1 MGRVL
6 NLMAFVIFATTLFM
20 RSVDPVIP
28 QIAAGLNVA
37 PTTAALLSTGFTL
50 PYALVQ
56 PVLGALADMFSK
68 ARLIAVCMLVVGI
81 ATIACGLATNF
92 EMLMTLRV
100 IAGIA
105 AGGVFPIAL
114 AVAGDRVPV
123 QQRQVAIGRLL
134 FAAMTGN
141 LLGASGAGVIGDV
154 VGWRGVFFVTGA
166 IDLVAL
172 AVAMP
177 GFRSMNESP
186 GRFDLSTF
194 IPNYRAVFSN
204 PLAKYCFGAVF
215 IEALF
220 LFGVFPYMAVL
231 LQDAGEPR
239 ASIAGVV
246 IAGFGIGG
254 VIYTMMVM
262 ACRAHKR
269 EKIDGDGRHGNG
281 CLSSGDYAWYALA
294 SRIHELHADGFWFLP
309 AAWMHPGLCHGAGAI
324 GAWVGHRGALYVFL
338 SWSGRRPR
346 SLRCRSGHC
355 RNHARAR
362 GRSGRIGGNRM
373 DLRAVSSAERLER
386 LATSTIGRDALIRH
400 PHVFRKFSGLPKH
413 INRHSA
419 TRIPVAADAQPFRLE
434 QRKQS
439 LADRDRAIF
448 VESAVI
454 AEAVEIEL
462 QRLRFDK
469 ETRRYVV
476 NDQMGKI
483 RLPGDRTQSG
493 EFRRGKSRHIIRS
506 GMRVCHA
513 IKDSLVG

>member
-1 MGRVL
+1 
-6 NLMAFVIFATTLFM
+6 MAFVIFATTLFM

-28 QIAAGLNVA
+28 QIASGLNVT

-68 ARLIAVCMLVVGI
+68 TRLIAVCMLVVGI

-92 EMLMTLRV
+92 EMLMILRV
-100 IAGIA
+100 VAGVA

-172 AVAMP
+172 AVAIP
-177 GFRSMNESP
+177 GFRSLNELP

-231 LQDAGEPR
+231 LREAGETH

-254 VIYTMMVM
+254 VIYTVMVAWLVAHISERRLMAAGGMVM
-262 ACRAHKR
+262 GACLLVIALRMSWPV
-269 EKIDGDGRHGNG
+269 EFMNFMVMGFGFYLLHGCIQVYVTELAPSARG
-281 CLSSGDYAWYALA
+281 SATAGHSMFFFLGQAAGPVVYGAGLTSVGITPVLAVGAVALA
-294 SRIHELHADGFWFLP
+294 ATGWTC
-309 AAWMHPGLCHGAGAI
+309 ALC
-324 GAWVGHRGALYVFL
+324 L
-338 SWSGRRPR
+338 RR
-346 SLRCRSGHC
+346 
-355 RNHARAR
+355 
-362 GRSGRIGGNRM
+362 
-373 DLRAVSSAERLER
+373 SA
-386 LATSTIGRDALIRH
+386 
-400 PHVFRKFSGLPKH
+400 PK
-413 INRHSA
+413 
-419 TRIPVAADAQPFRLE
+419 
-434 QRKQS
+434 
-439 LADRDRAIF
+439 
-448 VESAVI
+448 
-454 AEAVEIEL
+454 
-462 QRLRFDK
+462 
-469 ETRRYVV
+469 
-476 NDQMGKI
+476 G
-483 RLPGDRTQSG
+483 
-493 EFRRGKSRHIIRS
+493 
-506 GMRVCHA
+506 
-513 IKDSLVG
+513 

>member
-28 QIAAGLNVA
+28 QIASGLNVT

-68 ARLIAVCMLVVGI
+68 TRLIAVCMLVVGI

-92 EMLMTLRV
+92 EMLMILRV
-100 IAGIA
+100 VAGVA

-172 AVAMP
+172 AVAIP
-177 GFRSMNESP
+177 GFRSLNELP

-231 LQDAGEPR
+231 LREAGETH

-254 VIYTMMVM
+254 VIYTVMVAWLVAHISERRLMAAGGMVM
-262 ACRAHKR
+262 GACLLVIALRMSWPV
-269 EKIDGDGRHGNG
+269 EFMNFMVMGFGFYLLHGCIQVYVTELAPSARG
-281 CLSSGDYAWYALA
+281 SATAGHSMFFFLGQAAGPVVYGAGLTSVGITPVLVVGAAALA
-294 SRIHELHADGFWFLP
+294 VTGWTCA
-309 AAWMHPGLCHGAGAI
+309 LC
-324 GAWVGHRGALYVFL
+324 L
-338 SWSGRRPR
+338 RR
-346 SLRCRSGHC
+346 
-355 RNHARAR
+355 
-362 GRSGRIGGNRM
+362 
-373 DLRAVSSAERLER
+373 SA
-386 LATSTIGRDALIRH
+386 
-400 PHVFRKFSGLPKH
+400 PK
-413 INRHSA
+413 
-419 TRIPVAADAQPFRLE
+419 
-434 QRKQS
+434 
-439 LADRDRAIF
+439 
-448 VESAVI
+448 
-454 AEAVEIEL
+454 
-462 QRLRFDK
+462 
-469 ETRRYVV
+469 
-476 NDQMGKI
+476 G
-483 RLPGDRTQSG
+483 
-493 EFRRGKSRHIIRS
+493 
-506 GMRVCHA
+506 
-513 IKDSLVG
+513 

>member
-28 QIAAGLNVA
+28 QIASGLNVT

-68 ARLIAVCMLVVGI
+68 TRLIAVCMLVVGI

-92 EMLMTLRV
+92 EMLMILRV

-172 AVAMP
+172 AVAIP
-177 GFRSMNESP
+177 GFRSLNESP

-231 LQDAGEPR
+231 LRDAGETH

-254 VIYTMMVM
+254 VIYTLHGRM
-262 ACRAHKR
+262 ACRAHQRAKVDGSGR
-269 EKIDGDGRHGNG
+269 HGDGR
-281 CLSSGDYAWYALA
+281 LPFGDRT
-294 SRIHELHADGFWFLP
+294 SHAMAHRVREFHRDGFRFLS
-309 AAWMHPGLCHGAGAI
+309 AARMYPGLRHGI
-324 GAWVGHRGALYVFL
+324 GAVGARVGHRGTLDVFL
-338 SWSGRRPR
+338 SWPGGGPGRLWCRPGQR
-346 SLRCRSGHC
+346 

-362 GRSGRIGGNRM
+362 GRSGCIGRNWM
-373 DLRAVSSAERLER
+373 DLRTVPSAERPER
-386 LATSTIGRDALIRH
+386 LAAPTIGCDALVGH
-400 PHVFRKFSGLPKH
+400 PDAFRKFSGLPEH
-413 INRHSA
+413 VDRHS
-419 TRIPVAADAQPFRLE
+419 TTWIPVAADTQPFRPQ
-434 QRKQS
+434 QR
-439 LADRDRAIF
+439 
-448 VESAVI
+448 E
-454 AEAVEIEL
+454 
-462 QRLRFDK
+462 
-469 ETRRYVV
+469 
-476 NDQMGKI
+476 
-483 RLPGDRTQSG
+483 
-493 EFRRGKSRHIIRS
+493 
-506 GMRVCHA
+506 
-513 IKDSLVG
+513 